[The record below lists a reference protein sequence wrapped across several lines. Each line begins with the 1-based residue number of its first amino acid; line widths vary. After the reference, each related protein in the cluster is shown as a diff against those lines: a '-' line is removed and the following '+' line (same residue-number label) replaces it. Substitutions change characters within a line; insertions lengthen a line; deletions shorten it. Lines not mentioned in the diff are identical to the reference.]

1 MIRTQRTPARLAPQ
15 SGTGRQ
21 GTQETL
27 VNGGFNMAKKVLNVE
42 DDPDT
47 RTFVST
53 VLEENGYIPIMAVD
67 GEEGMEKVKAER
79 PDLIVLDILMPR
91 ESGIKMYHELKTD
104 PSFKDIPVVMLS
116 AVSKRTFLRS
126 TAALTEFGNETVPE
140 PQAYLEKPVE
150 PEDLAE
156 TLKKILG

>member
-1 MIRTQRTPARLAPQ
+1 
-15 SGTGRQ
+15 
-21 GTQETL
+21 
-27 VNGGFNMAKKVLNVE
+27 MAKKVLNVE

-67 GEEGMEKVKAER
+67 GEEGMEKVREER
-79 PDLIVLDILMPR
+79 PDLIILDILMPR

-104 PSFKDIPVVMLS
+104 PSLKDIPVVMLS

-156 TLKKILG
+156 ILKNILG

>member
-1 MIRTQRTPARLAPQ
+1 
-15 SGTGRQ
+15 
-21 GTQETL
+21 
-27 VNGGFNMAKKVLNVE
+27 MAKKVLNVE

-67 GEEGMEKVKAER
+67 GEEGMEKVREER
-79 PDLIVLDILMPR
+79 PDLIILDILMPK

-104 PSFKDIPVVMLS
+104 SSLKDIPVVILS
-116 AVSKRTFLRS
+116 AISKRTFLRS
-126 TAALTEFGNETVPE
+126 QAALTEFGDETVPE
-140 PQAYLEKPVE
+140 PRAYLEKPVE

-156 TLKKILG
+156 LLKKILG